1 MGGAESGDVGD
12 MRRAGLGMQGEL
24 ARWAA
29 AVGGD
34 SPAVQKRA

>member
-1 MGGAESGDVGD
+1 MGGAEPGDVGD
-12 MRRAGLGMQGEL
+12 MGRAGLGMQGEL

-29 AVGGD
+29 AIGRG